1 MRFEYTDTVSPDFI
15 LLCGELDLS
24 LNAQVGGEKNR
35 SEYIQYNQLMD
46 IKDVIVAYDN
56 DIPVGCAS
64 FKQFDEECAEV
75 KRVFLRED
83 YRGMG
88 ISKKLMELI
97 ETYAKEKGFQYLIVE
112 TGKPMT
118 TAINLYQSIGFQTI
132 PNYGQYKDM
141 EESVCMRKQISFA
154 SK

>member
-1 MRFEYTDTVSPDFI
+1 LRFEYTDTVSPDFL

-24 LNAQVGGEKNR
+24 LNEQVGGEKNR
-35 SEYIQYNQLMD
+35 SEYIQLNHLKD
-46 IKDVIVAYDN
+46 IKDVIIAYDN

-118 TAINLYQSIGFQTI
+118 TAINLYQGIGFQTI
-132 PNYGQYKDM
+132 PNYGPYKDM
-141 EESVCMRKQISFA
+141 EGSVCMKKQISLVY
-154 SK
+154 K

>member
-1 MRFEYTDTVSPDFI
+1 MRFEYTDIVSPDFI

-24 LNAQVGGEKNR
+24 LNAQVGGEENR
-35 SEYIQYNQLMD
+35 SEYIQHNQLQD
-46 IKDVIVAYDN
+46 IKDVIVVYDN
-56 DIPVGCAS
+56 DTPVGCAS
-64 FKQFDEECAEV
+64 FKRFDDECAEV

-97 ETYAKEKGFQYLIVE
+97 ETYAIEKGFQYLIVE
-112 TGKPMT
+112 TGKHMT
-118 TAINLYQSIGFQTI
+118 TAVNLYQGIGFQTI
-132 PNYGQYKDM
+132 PNYGPYKDM
-141 EESVCMRKQISFA
+141 AGSVCMKKQILFA

>member
-15 LLCGELDLS
+15 LLCGELDHS
-24 LNAQVGGEKNR
+24 LNAQVGGEENR
-35 SEYIQYNQLMD
+35 SEYIKHNQLKD
-46 IKDVIVAYDN
+46 IKDVIVVYDN

-64 FKQFDEECAEV
+64 FKRFDEECAEV

-83 YRGMG
+83 YRGKG
-88 ISKKLMELI
+88 ISKKIMELI

-112 TGKPMT
+112 TGKHMT
-118 TAINLYQSIGFQTI
+118 TAVNLYQSIGFQTI
-132 PNYGQYKDM
+132 PNYGPYKDM
-141 EESVCMRKQISFA
+141 AGSVCMKKQISSA

>member
-1 MRFEYTDTVSPDFI
+1 MRFEYTDTVGPDFI
-15 LLCGELDLS
+15 SLCGELDLS
-24 LNAQVGGEKNR
+24 LNEQVGGEKNR
-35 SEYIQYNQLMD
+35 SEYIQLNHLKD

-118 TAINLYQSIGFQTI
+118 TAIRLYQSIGFQTI
-132 PNYGQYKDM
+132 PNYGPYKDM
-141 EESVCMRKQISFA
+141 AGSVCMRKQISFA
-154 SK
+154 SI